1 MDFRRKKTVIV
12 LAGTIG
18 AGKSSLA
25 KALGEYLGTDV
36 YYEAVD
42 NNPVLDLYYQDPKK
56 YAFLLQIYFLNKR
69 FESIKMAY
77 AQENNV
83 LDRSIFE
90 DELFLT
96 LNYKNGNVTKT
107 ELEIYQNLLSNMLE
121 EMEGMPKKRP
131 DLLVYIDVSFET
143 MLSRIEQ
150 RGRSYEQIDEQPGL
164 KTYYHQV
171 HEEYPTWYENYDA
184 SPKIR
189 INGDAL
195 DFVNNAE
202 DLDKVLTEIDKALF
216 KLQLK

>member
-1 MDFRRKKTVIV
+1 MIV

-25 KALGEYLGTDV
+25 KALGEHLKTDV
-36 YYEAVD
+36 FYEAVD
-42 NNPVLDLYYQDPKK
+42 NNPVLDLYYQDLQK

-77 AQENNV
+77 RQDNNV

-107 ELEIYQNLLSNMLE
+107 ELEIYQDLLANMLE
-121 EMEGMPKKRP
+121 ELDGMPKKRP

-143 MLSRIEQ
+143 MLSRIAQ
-150 RGRSYEQIDEQPGL
+150 RGRSFEQIENQEGL
-164 KTYYHQV
+164 KDYYAQV
-171 HEEYPTWYENYDA
+171 HDEYPDWYKNYDI
-184 SPKIR
+184 SLKLR
-189 INGDAL
+189 IDGDSI
-195 DFVNNAE
+195 DFVNNPE
-202 DLDKVLTEIDKALF
+202 HLDEVLGQIDDELKKLDLL
-216 KLQLK
+216 

>member
-1 MDFRRKKTVIV
+1 MIV

-25 KALGEYLGTDV
+25 KALGEHLKTDV
-36 YYEAVD
+36 FYEAVD
-42 NNPVLDLYYQDPKK
+42 NNPVLDLYYQDPQK

-77 AQENNV
+77 RQDNNV

-107 ELEIYQNLLSNMLE
+107 ELEIYQDLLANMLE
-121 EMEGMPKKRP
+121 ELDGMPKKRP

-143 MLSRIEQ
+143 MLSRIAQ
-150 RGRSYEQIDEQPGL
+150 RGRSFEQIENQEGL
-164 KTYYHQV
+164 KDYYAQV
-171 HEEYPTWYENYDA
+171 HGEYPDWYKNYDI
-184 SPKIR
+184 SPKLR
-189 INGDAL
+189 INGDSI
-195 DFVNNAE
+195 DFVNNPQHLDE
-202 DLDKVLTEIDKALF
+202 VLEQIDNELKKLDLL
-216 KLQLK
+216 